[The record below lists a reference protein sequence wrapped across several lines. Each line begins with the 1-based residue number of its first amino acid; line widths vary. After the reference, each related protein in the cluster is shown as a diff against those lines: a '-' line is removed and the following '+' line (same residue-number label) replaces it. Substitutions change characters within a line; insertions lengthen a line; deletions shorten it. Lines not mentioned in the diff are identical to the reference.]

1 MSVNRST
8 AEEFEKWLEN
18 ASASGSKSQSFRLV
32 RHVLAR
38 HPSGRKILLNLG
50 CNPRRIERAL
60 YLPGSDSD
68 SDLDMTAGS
77 GESFYNYD
85 QTFLDVEQAVSAFF
99 IQPKPAEKAPQEL
112 LAELSTLKPEDQ
124 LKLIR
129 SERRFANPQLVRT
142 LVERSHSLRYQ
153 DPDQMLYLAQLA
165 QVTADICS
173 AEDVGSELRLSDLRS
188 KAWGQYANA
197 LRVGGHL
204 VEAEEAFARAEEH
217 SAQGTGDPPQRARLL
232 EQKASL
238 QIFQRRF
245 EAAIELAD
253 EAGEIY
259 RELGE
264 AHLLAS
270 TLVQK
275 AIASLYEG
283 NAEIAVRILNR
294 AIPLIDHEEDPHLLL
309 AACHNLIRCYIDLG
323 RPEQGLT
330 LYFKA
335 RDLYKEFKD
344 QLIRLRA
351 AWQEGQL
358 LRDLGHLRAAETS
371 LLRARRGFLEQGL
384 AFEVAVVSLDLSAVY
399 VKLGASEELRRTV
412 NETMPIFRSL
422 RVGREALA
430 SLLQLQ
436 QIADQE
442 YQALE
447 LIRMIT
453 AKLERVPNRQLLKT

>member
-1 MSVNRST
+1 MSVDRPT
-8 AEEFEKWLEN
+8 AGEFEKWLEN
-18 ASASGSKSQSFRLV
+18 ASASGSELQSFQLA
-32 RHVLAR
+32 RHVLTR

-50 CNPRRIERAL
+50 WNPRRIERAL
-60 YLPGSDSD
+60 YLPGSDV
-68 SDLDMTAGS
+68 TPES
-77 GESFYNYD
+77 GEPFYNYD
-85 QTFLDVEQAVSAFF
+85 QAFLGVEQSVAAFF
-99 IQPKPAEKAPQEL
+99 VQPKPAEKTPQEL
-112 LAELSTLKPEDQ
+112 LAELASLKTDEQ
-124 LKLIR
+124 LNLIR
-129 SERRFANPQLVRT
+129 SERRFASPQLVRA

-153 DPDQMLYLAQLA
+153 DPDRMLYLAQLA
-165 QVTADICS
+165 QVTADVCTV
-173 AEDVGSELRLSDLRS
+173 EDVGSELRLADLRS

-197 LRVGGHL
+197 LRIGGHL
-204 VEAEEAFARAEEH
+204 IEAEAAFARAEEH

-245 EAAIELAD
+245 EAAIELAE

-275 AIASLYEG
+275 AIASLYDG
-283 NAEIAVRILNR
+283 NAEVAARILNR

-323 RPEQGLT
+323 CPEQGLK

-335 RDLYKEFKD
+335 RDLYNEFKD
-344 QLIRLRA
+344 QLIGLRA

-358 LRDLGHLRAAETS
+358 LRDLGHLESAKTL
-371 LLRARRGFLEQGL
+371 LLRARRGFLDQKL

-399 VKLGASEELRRTV
+399 VKQGAAEEVRRIV
-412 NETMPIFRSL
+412 KQTMHIFRSL
-422 RVGREALA
+422 RVERETLGA
-430 SLLQLQ
+430 LLQLQ
-436 QIADQE
+436 QVADQE
-442 YQALE
+442 YKALE
-447 LIRMIT
+447 LIRAIA